1 MPINIFASYIKL
13 PFLIGVFLFISACK
27 PASVAENNNF
37 VQQDTLD
44 DSHPRARLVLGSK
57 KLVGNI
63 RMANIRFRKVGL
75 FNQAQIGIQNMS
87 DVRYNLEYKVEWEDA
102 NGFMVDQSGVWHRFT
117 LAPMQIDTVT
127 TTAKVQDADKIVFT
141 VRLPDDVFIINQKY
155 KE

>member
-1 MPINIFASYIKL
+1 MHINTIAGYIKL
-13 PFLIGVFLFISACK
+13 PILIGLVLFITACK
-27 PASVAENNNF
+27 QVSVAENNNF

-57 KLVGNI
+57 SLVGDI
-63 RMANIRFRKVGL
+63 RMANIHFRKVGL
-75 FNQAQIGIQNMS
+75 FTQAQIGIQNLS

-127 TTAKVQDADKIVFT
+127 TTAKVQEAYKIVFT
-141 VRLPDDVFIINQKY
+141 VRLPDDVFIINQK
-155 KE
+155 K